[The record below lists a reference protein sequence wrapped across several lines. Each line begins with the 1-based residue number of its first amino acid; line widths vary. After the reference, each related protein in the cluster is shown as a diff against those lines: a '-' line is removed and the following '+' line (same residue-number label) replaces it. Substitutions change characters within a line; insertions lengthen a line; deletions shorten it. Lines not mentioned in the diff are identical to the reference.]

1 MIPFAIFG
9 SLLMLLSLSVI
20 GRLVLKRRED
30 QDDDFDDWQNW
41 RP

>member
-20 GRLVLKRRED
+20 GRLVLKRREAE
-30 QDDDFDDWQNW
+30 DDDFDDWQNW